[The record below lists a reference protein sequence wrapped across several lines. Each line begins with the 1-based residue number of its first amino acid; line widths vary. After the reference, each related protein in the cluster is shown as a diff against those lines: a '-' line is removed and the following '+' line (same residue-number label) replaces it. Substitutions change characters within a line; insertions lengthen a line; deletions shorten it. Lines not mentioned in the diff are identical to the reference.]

1 MQVNP
6 FIKYRF
12 LPQLKYNIFF
22 CLFIVSCTIPK
33 KFQKD
38 KPYIEENKIEV
49 KGGDFSKE
57 ERATLKQRLNAQL
70 DDSAKVVIVDKF
82 IFWHNLM
89 NPAAFDS
96 NSLVRSARNME
107 GSMLHLGYYKSAVEF
122 STKLKKGQKVIFSFS
137 RFPGYVIRTPRVHVN
152 YTVHVNKPTLID
164 TFSYIMRRPDLQKIA
179 VDNIDKTLIR
189 EGKPVTKAAVLGEL
203 NRMVD
208 LYRNNGYYKFTGE
221 ELVMRGDT
229 TVAALTTVTDDIFEQ
244 LRLLAEAQAARDSPT
259 IKLALVLKTPKD
271 STRVKPYHINN
282 IYFFPDYRIGDN
294 VTDPGLTKRYITNEK
309 FLSRK
314 RCDTCKIDTGFIIL
328 YHKYL
333 FRPRILQRN
342 MYLRKGSL
350 YNQTD
355 FYKSLNAFARAGVW
369 QSANIL
375 VEEVKTKDSSNKLDL
390 MVQLVPAKKYGFEA
404 SVEASY
410 SASSNTNSV
419 TAANA
424 GNLLGLSGNIS
435 ILNRNL
441 NKEGIK
447 MTHSLMAGVEFNLR
461 PDSNNKK
468 NIINSN
474 EISYT
479 NNIAFPRLIFPFARY
494 SAYRSFNSTESF
506 ITTRISYINRI
517 NLFNLQSFNLGVGY
531 SASDK
536 KNRTYIFKPLNF
548 EFARLYNET
557 DSFRRT
563 LAANPFLRYSF
574 NTALVAGISFG
585 YRINK
590 VNRLHP
596 NRQHSLKINIEESGL
611 TWGNLGLFKKYMRQ
625 YVKADVEYVYSV
637 SRQKSAFIFRVFGGI
652 GIASKRDT
660 TLPFFKQYFGGGSNS
675 MRGWPV
681 RGVGRGA
688 QPLSP
693 FGSNT
698 FNDRTGD
705 MQLET
710 NIEYRYN
717 IAQLIPNSLV
727 LKGALFADI
736 GNVWN
741 FRNTIPGGGADS
753 TQFVFANLYKQLGV
767 TMGTGFRLDF
777 NYFVLRFDFGFRFK
791 RPDIAENDG
800 WQIPDINFNNLFR
813 RGKQVP
819 DPANPGQTFNDNR
832 YKKWRYENYNL
843 TIGISYPF

>member
-1 MQVNP
+1 
-6 FIKYRF
+6 
-12 LPQLKYNIFF
+12 
-22 CLFIVSCTIPK
+22 
-33 KFQKD
+33 
-38 KPYIEENKIEV
+38 
-49 KGGDFSKE
+49 
-57 ERATLKQRLNAQL
+57 
-70 DDSAKVVIVDKF
+70 VI
-82 IFWHNLM
+82 ISP
-89 NPAAFDS
+89 PAYDS
-96 NSLVRSARNME
+96 NSAARSARNME
-107 GSMLHLGYYKSAVEF
+107 TSMLHVGYYKASAHF
-122 STKLKKGQKVIFSFS
+122 SADTIERGGQQ
-137 RFPGYVIRTPRVHVN
+137 RVHVN
-152 YTVHVNKPTLID
+152 YIVEVNKPTLID
-164 TFSYIMRRPDLQKIA
+164 TFVYIMRRPDLQKIA
-179 VDNIDKTLIR
+179 IDNIDKTLIK

-229 TVAALTTVTDDIFEQ
+229 TVAALTTVTDDIFETV
-244 LRLLAEAQAARDSPT
+244 RLLAEAQAARDSPT
-259 IKLALVLKTPKD
+259 IKLAVVLKTPKD
-271 STRVKPYHINN
+271 STRLKPYYINN
-282 IYFFPDYRIGDN
+282 IYFLPDYRTGDN
-294 VTDPGLTKRYITNEK
+294 ITDAGLTKRYITNAKRLLRE
-309 FLSRK
+309 
-314 RCDTCKIDTGFIIL
+314 RCDTCKRDTSALML

-333 FRPRILQRN
+333 FRPRILMRN
-342 MYLRKGSL
+342 MYLRKGNL
-350 YNQTD
+350 YNQAD
-355 FYKSLNAFARAGVW
+355 FYKSLNAYARAGVW

-375 VEEVKTKDSSNKLDL
+375 VEEVKSKDSLQKLDL
-390 MVQLVPAKKYGFEA
+390 IVQLMPAKQYGYEA

-435 ILNRNL
+435 IINRNL
-441 NKEGIK
+441 NKEAIK

-479 NNIAFPRLIFPFARY
+479 NNIAFPRLIFPFTRY
-494 SAYRSFNSTESF
+494 TTDKRFNAAESF

-531 SASDK
+531 SVTTK
-536 KNRTYIFKPLNF
+536 KNRTWTFKFPNF

-557 DSFRRT
+557 DSFKRT
-563 LAANPFLRYSF
+563 LADNPFLRYSF
-574 NTALVAGISFG
+574 NTALVAGSSIG
-585 YRINK
+585 YRINH
-590 VNRLHP
+590 VNTLHP
-596 NRQHSLKINIEESGL
+596 NRQHSFKVNVEESGL
-611 TWGNLGLFKKYMRQ
+611 LWGRFGIFKQYMKQ
-625 YVKADVEYVYSV
+625 YVKTDLEYVYSV
-637 SRQKSAFIFRVFGGI
+637 NRPRSAFVVRAFGGI
-652 GIASKRDT
+652 GIASKKDT

-681 RGVGRGA
+681 RGIGRGGQA
-688 QPLSP
+688 LSP
-693 FGSNT
+693 YGSSS

-705 MQLET
+705 IQLET

-741 FRNTIPGGGADS
+741 FRNSNPGGGPDS
-753 TQFVFANLYKQLGV
+753 TQFKFANLYKQIGV
-767 TMGTGFRLDF
+767 ALGTGFRLDF

-791 RPDIAENDG
+791 RPDLAKNDG

-813 RGKQVP
+813 RGVRVP
-819 DPANPGQTFNDNR
+819 DPLNPGETYNDNR

>member
-6 FIKYRF
+6 LIKYRF
-12 LPQLKYNIFF
+12 IQQLKYTVFI
-22 CLFIVSCTIPK
+22 CLFIVSCTIPRK
-33 KFQKD
+33 YQKD
-38 KPYIEENKIEV
+38 KPFVAQNNIEV
-49 KGGDFSKE
+49 KGGNFSNE

-70 DDSAKVVIVDKF
+70 DDSSRIRVIDKFFFWHVIVSP
-82 IFWHNLM
+82 
-89 NPAAFDS
+89 PAYDS
-96 NSLVRSARNME
+96 SSASRSARNME
-107 GSMLHLGYYKSAVEF
+107 TSMLHVGYYKAKADFTADTIER
-122 STKLKKGQKVIFSFS
+122 GDQ
-137 RFPGYVIRTPRVHVN
+137 RRVHVN
-152 YTVHVNKPTLID
+152 YVVEVNKPTLID

-179 VDNIDKTLIR
+179 VDNIDKTLIK

-259 IKLALVLKTPKD
+259 IKLAVVLKTPKD
-271 STRVKPYHINN
+271 STRIKPYYINN
-282 IYFFPDYRIGDN
+282 IYFLSDYRTGDN
-294 VTDPGLTKRYITNEK
+294 ITDPGLTKRYLTNARRLQRE
-309 FLSRK
+309 
-314 RCDTCKIDTGFIIL
+314 RCDTCKVDTNFIML

-333 FRPRILQRN
+333 FRPRILVRN

-350 YNQTD
+350 YNQAD
-355 FYKSLNAFARAGVW
+355 FYKSLNAYARAGVW
-369 QSANIL
+369 QSANIV
-375 VEEVKTKDSSNKLDL
+375 VEEVKSKDSSNKLDL
-390 MVQLVPAKKYGFEA
+390 IVQLMPAKQYGYEA

-435 ILNRNL
+435 IINRNL
-441 NKEGIK
+441 NKEAIK

-461 PDSNNKK
+461 PDSNNRK

-479 NNIAFPRLIFPFARY
+479 NNIAFPRLIFPLARF
-494 SAYRSFNSTESF
+494 STDKRFNSTESF

-517 NLFNLQSFNLGVGY
+517 NLFNLQSFNLGIGY
-531 SASDK
+531 SATDK
-536 KNRTYIFKPLNF
+536 KNRTFIFKPLNF

-557 DSFRRT
+557 DSFKKT
-563 LAANPFLRYSF
+563 LADNPFLRYSF
-574 NTALVAGISFG
+574 NTALVAGISVG
-585 YRINK
+585 YRISKINS
-590 VNRLHP
+590 LHP
-596 NRQHSLKINIEESGL
+596 NRQHSFKVNVEESGL
-611 TWGNLGLFKKYMRQ
+611 TWGSIGFFKKYKKR
-625 YVKADVEYVYSV
+625 YIKADAEYVYSV
-637 SRQKSAFIFRVFGGI
+637 SRPKSAFVFRVFGGI
-652 GIASKRDT
+652 GIASKKDT

-681 RGVGRGA
+681 RGIGRGG

-693 FGSNT
+693 YGSNS

-705 MQLET
+705 IQLET
-710 NIEYRYN
+710 NIEYRYT
-717 IAQLIPNSLV
+717 IAQIIPNSLV

-741 FRNTIPGGGADS
+741 FRNSNPGGGPDS
-753 TQFVFANLYKQLGV
+753 AQFKFANLYKQLGV
-767 TMGTGFRLDF
+767 ALGTGFRLDF

-791 RPDIAENDG
+791 RPDVAENDG
-800 WQIPDINFNNLFR
+800 WQIPNVNFNNLFR
-813 RGKQVP
+813 RGKQIP
-819 DPANPGQTFNDNR
+819 DPLNPGETYNDNR